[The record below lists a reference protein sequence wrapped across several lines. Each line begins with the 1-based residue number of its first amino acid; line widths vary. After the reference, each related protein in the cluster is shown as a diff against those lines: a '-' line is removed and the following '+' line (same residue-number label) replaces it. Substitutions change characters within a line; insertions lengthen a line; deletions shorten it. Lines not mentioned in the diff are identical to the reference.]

1 MRDCLAEQ
9 RAKNS
14 LIDQLARSRAL
25 NYQAKSPAM
34 WVSEQIPGS
43 ELGSIKRQKTAN

>member
-14 LIDQLARSRAL
+14 LFDQLAGFRAL
-25 NYQAKSPAM
+25 NYQAKSSAM
-34 WVSEQIPGS
+34 WVSEQIVGI